1 MSVDA
6 FGRTLK
12 DSKVVRGPPGVGY
25 KLTSEGDYDLDYKKL
40 CNVADP
46 SESGD
51 AINLKFLIKSLGEI
65 SKTVSEIKD
74 QIDNLNK
81 DLKIHR
87 SEIDNLNKDLKI
99 HRSEID
105 NLNKDLKIH
114 RSEIDENVIT
124 LGLRIQEINEKSN
137 GNRRRRAAQAS
148 SS

>member
-12 DSKVVRGPPGVGY
+12 DSKVVRGPSGVGY

-105 NLNKDLKIH
+105 
-114 RSEIDENVIT
+114 ENVIT

>member
-87 SEIDNLNKDLKI
+87 SEID
-99 HRSEID
+99 
-105 NLNKDLKIH
+105 
-114 RSEIDENVIT
+114 ENVIT